1 MGLLKPS
8 SALFFSGSLS
18 NFISI
23 STSHVLKTKSLFKK
37 PVIHQKN
44 THNTLLEI
52 SSFGFQQKET
62 IDENLGVFSTVF
74 FGILHFTLVS
84 PISFIVQMI
93 KS

>member
-23 STSHVLKTKSLFKK
+23 SGHVLKTKSLFKK